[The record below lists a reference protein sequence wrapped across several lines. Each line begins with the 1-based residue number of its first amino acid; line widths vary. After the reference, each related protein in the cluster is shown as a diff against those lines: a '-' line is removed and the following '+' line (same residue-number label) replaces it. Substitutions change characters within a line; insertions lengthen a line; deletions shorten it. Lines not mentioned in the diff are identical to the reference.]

1 MPEKS
6 PQAETLSDAFYFIGF
21 VLFIAVICCAAG
33 LAWGL
38 LMHFYPSKAC
48 MILQTFS
55 FACK

>member
-21 VLFIAVICCAAG
+21 ICLVAVICAAAG

-38 LMHFYPSKAC
+38 FDRFYPSTAC
-48 MILQTFS
+48 MILQALSST
-55 FACK
+55 CK